1 MPYVYKEL
9 NSFVPNL
16 LQVTPA
22 DEGEYTCQVSAYKPS
37 DLTHRL
43 AVRGEYYYSCQVS
56 AYKPSDL
63 THRLAVRGEYYYTVP
78 ARCQPTSYLI

>member
-43 AVRGEYYYSCQVS
+43 AVRGEYYY
-56 AYKPSDL
+56 
-63 THRLAVRGEYYYTVP
+63 TVP
-78 ARCQPTSYLI
+78 ARCQPTSHLI